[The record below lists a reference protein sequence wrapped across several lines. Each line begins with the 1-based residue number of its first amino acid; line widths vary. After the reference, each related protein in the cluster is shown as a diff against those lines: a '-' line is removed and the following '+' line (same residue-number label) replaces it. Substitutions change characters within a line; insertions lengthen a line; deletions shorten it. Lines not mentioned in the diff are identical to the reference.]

1 MNLASGVS
9 QNGLVRK
16 AVALMAVPSYRQAGA
31 GVDEVSPVAC
41 RLQGIADLF
50 CSSNELKK
58 QGEPGNVMGTSRLN
72 ISLCFPSN
80 KNSQLSFERELMLFP
95 ALIINLFNIF
105 SESYFSVESI
115 TELHQTTLSTGL

>member
-1 MNLASGVS
+1 
-9 QNGLVRK
+9 
-16 AVALMAVPSYRQAGA
+16 MAVPSYRQAGA

-80 KNSQLSFERELMLFP
+80 KNSQLSFERELMLF
-95 ALIINLFNIF
+95 
-105 SESYFSVESI
+105 SCTHY
-115 TELHQTTLSTGL
+115 